1 MSKITVAFIGLGLM
15 GSPMARN
22 LAQQSDFRVKGWNRT
37 QIDRPLVALAASHGV
52 EIVPTLEA
60 AVADAD
66 FICTCVTDV
75 PDVREVILG
84 RGGIMEFARDRATTI
99 DFSTIG
105 PKAAREIAQSL
116 QARNLDFL
124 DAPVSGG
131 DIGAQNGTL
140 TIMVGGDRDRFD
152 LALPLF
158 KAVGKDITYCGVAGS
173 GQAVK
178 LCNQVLAAI
187 HAIALCEAIELADN
201 FHLDPQLVVDV
212 CSTGAA
218 GSWALTNLAPKIIA
232 GNFAPGFMVKDIL
245 KDLRL
250 VQENIDQLELPG
262 KDLAEQLF
270 AKVRTLDG
278 ARQGTQAMIR
288 AYREPSLG

>member
-1 MSKITVAFIGLGLM
+1 VAFIGLGLM